1 MDYKKLTK
9 AQLVQ
14 LITQVQTVLRP
25 AIDQAQTAANGYS
38 TDPNAKSAFAFGHL
52 IGSVKTANGVMDG
65 FHK

>member
-9 AQLVQ
+9 AQLVSI
-14 LITQVQTVLRP
+14 LTGVQTVLRP
-25 AIDQAQTAANGYS
+25 AIDQAQTAASRYA
-38 TDPNAKSAFAFGHL
+38 TDPNAKLAFAFGHL